1 MKKQSMI
8 TLALLAVLLLVG
20 TGYAAGAAGAQPGS
34 NADPL
39 VSKSYVD
46 EQVASIQKKSGYEA
60 ITLSK
65 GKQLV
70 CAKGAQVVVTTG
82 AAKATGSLSDL
93 TEGKKVAKGKA
104 VSTDHSFLVLKE
116 NTGVKATKSAT
127 VFVQG
132 HYSIK

>member
-70 CAKGAQVVVTTG
+70 CAKGAQVVVT
-82 AAKATGSLSDL
+82 ATGSLSDL

-132 HYSIK
+132 QYSIK

>member
-46 EQVASIQKKSGYEA
+46 EQVASIFRKNQDMRRLPYRKES
-60 ITLSK
+60 
-65 GKQLV
+65 
-70 CAKGAQVVVTTG
+70 
-82 AAKATGSLSDL
+82 SLFVP
-93 TEGKKVAKGKA
+93 KVHR
-104 VSTDHSFLVLKE
+104 SW
-116 NTGVKATKSAT
+116 
-127 VFVQG
+127 
-132 HYSIK
+132 